1 LADLKQKLRIIIDS
15 AKTGTGL
22 EDVHKHGNRALGSQP
37 TGLAGLATGAKVA
50 MVAATAAAVG
60 MGAAIYKLTSA
71 AGDFQTSMLRVKA
84 VSRATEDQFTALTGI
99 AREMGSTTK
108 FTATEAAG
116 ALQSLAIAGFSVDEA
131 ISALPKTLRLAA
143 SSGVGLGSAAKVS
156 AGVIRGM
163 RLEVDD
169 LEFVVDGLA
178 TVATSATTDVLLL
191 GESFSYASDSV
202 ANVGMGFST
211 AAAALGIL
219 GDNMLAGSRGG
230 TALAAAIRRL
240 LRLSTDRGGLQKR
253 MTDLGLSFFY
263 ANGQMKPLVDIIG
276 QLEEK
281 SLSAQDTLI
290 LFETEGGAAINALVA
305 GGKEK
310 LQELIEK
317 IEKGEGAAQDMADV
331 MTSGWGGAVT
341 EVESTFDSL
350 KITLGDEFLPFLTD
364 MLKNDIKPAIQ
375 KFDEWIVSVDGLG
388 GAFTDAKT
396 FAEGFFDSVGT
407 LMKEMV
413 DDEETKT
420 KMRGY
425 MQDIMDDWILAF
437 ADGLAAA
444 NEFTFALYNVFVTTI
459 AGTLKA
465 AMLAEA
471 RGFVE
476 WEKEGINAMISV
488 ANALPVAVLAAW
500 NMAESHAT
508 AGLASMVEKVH
519 GFASEVLGAFG
530 IELTPLDLSDWVD
543 DTAPLTWEEAWA
555 GAFETIGEYQLPL
568 LDTEQAAVTAPGE
581 VVKGWE
587 GIGGKIVDGMSPD
600 SVKAGERLG
609 ILITKATDVA
619 DDLAPSMKNGFE
631 AVAAGAKTQMTEPIE
646 KSVAELAKGV
656 RDEFGQMPRESAAS
670 LKSLAENWQS
680 FVSTPIETK
689 TRTTAADVIDTMGTL
704 AVESSASFAA
714 VATEYNTEVTGPI
727 YTKTKMTGYLVGLE
741 FGRWSVGSK
750 PKFELIDTE
759 FGASASGPIL
769 DRVQT
774 LGTDFGFEVL
784 TWSEKSQFE
793 KIETQF
799 NTSAAEPILADMKAT
814 GAFIG
819 LEVGTWGPDNALKF
833 ALMETQFSTSA
844 AEPILADMK
853 ATGEKVETEAGTWG
867 AGNKPKFKLMAIGY
881 NTFVAKPILADM
893 KTLGTDIG
901 TEVGTWGSDNK
912 SKFALMETEFQTSAS
927 DPMRTD
933 LEEVGTIGAGG
944 MHAAFRAQLAKDE
957 SKWSDLANEIGDWV
971 GGTFVGKWATWL
983 GDPNSGMA
991 YAVDS
996 ALADGV
1002 DVMLNEGGTL
1012 HTALTTAGG
1021 TMGRILGGAGG
1032 SRLGSVLGTAFGTAA
1047 GSLVGDLVDSLGKAW
1062 DNFWFAKD
1070 KEREELKDIT
1080 IYLDQGEDPTI
1091 AARSAAR
1098 MAGRDWTAPV
1108 VSLPGWPEES
1118 PVSAQRFWDAF
1129 VSGETPL
1136 VLPGDISQEGY
1147 EWWQDILALVRAG
1160 GESVYDAEEMF
1171 WARWANKGNPV
1182 VAAASGFSGTVT
1194 EPTVFMTGESGPEH
1208 VEVTP
1213 SSMMQEPGFTGA
1225 AGPNYNFSITVQA
1238 WDSRDLDRYVRE
1250 ELGPKLVKY
1259 TEGYSRRGGIVTEDR
1274 GVRRVAAA

>member
-420 KMRGY
+420 EMRGY

-444 NEFTFALYNVFVTTI
+444 NLFTFALYNVFVTTI

-471 RGFVE
+471 RGFVV

-714 VATEYNTEVTGPI
+714 LATEYNTEVTGPI
-727 YTKTKMTGYLVGLE
+727 YTDTWTLGTNIGLKIGTWSTGI
-741 FGRWSVGSK
+741 K

-844 AEPILADMK
+844 AE
-853 ATGEKVETEAGTWG
+853 
-867 AGNKPKFKLMAIGY
+867 
-881 NTFVAKPILADM
+881 PILADM

-1032 SRLGSVLGTAFGTAA
+1032 SRLGSVLGTAFGSAA
-1047 GSLVGDLVDSLGKAW
+1047 GGLVADMIGDLQVAWDSFWGNDDLLLDYQRWLDEINDSL
-1062 DNFWFAKD
+1062 
-1070 KEREELKDIT
+1070 ET
-1080 IYLDQGEDPTI
+1080 IYLDPADVP
-1091 AARSAAR
+1091 AAPAEIGIWASREPRTRTGPAVTP
-1098 MAGRDWTAPV
+1098 AG
-1108 VSLPGWPEES
+1108 SEE
-1118 PVSAQRFWDAF
+1118 AQERGQAWWESF
-1129 VSGETPL
+1129 VSGEAPL
-1136 VLPGDISQEGY
+1136 LLSAGISAEMRT
-1147 EWWQDILALVRAG
+1147 WWMEIVELVRAG
-1160 GESVYDAEEMF
+1160 MVFEAEEMWQGGF
-1171 WARWANKGNPV
+1171 TGI
-1182 VAAASGFSGTVT
+1182 AAASGFSGTVT